1 MDSHL
6 PNTMEWALYLVF
18 SVVGRL
24 IIVCYTTPLFT
35 LLVLPMA
42 AIFHYVQV
50 GNCFGATSLTKIKTA
65 MVLVCG
71 IRKY

>member
-50 GNCFGATSLTKIKTA
+50 GT
-65 MVLVCG
+65 VLGQQASPQSKQQWCWSVQ
-71 IRKY
+71 